1 MNRFRWLPER
11 PIEQAWDLRACGWA
25 LVEPGDGEP
34 ASCPVLSDAA
44 TALGEVHGA
53 LSRSATMVLGLDD
66 SLARARALAQGF
78 GDVMASSVRIEEIEQ
93 RALRLASALEA
104 LPRRRRHGALELDL
118 VLRDGL
124 VGGRRLGLHP
134 REFALL
140 WRLAR
145 QPGRPVS
152 AAELIAEVWQLNFR
166 PETNSL
172 AVHVCRLR
180 AKLASAG
187 LPGLVSTA
195 IDGGYALSQPD
206 DPRPALA
213 PRRALTESQ
222 PSRAA
227 SGANGKRVSHDT

>member
-25 LVEPGDGEP
+25 LVEPGEGAP
-34 ASCPVLSDAA
+34 AACPVLSDAP

-53 LSRSATMVLGLDD
+53 LSRSATIVLGLDD
-66 SLARARALAQGF
+66 SSARARALALGF
-78 GDVMASSVRIEEIEQ
+78 GDALPASAQIEEIEQ
-93 RALRLASALEA
+93 RVLRLASVLEA
-104 LPRRRRHGALELDL
+104 VPRRRRHGALELDL

-124 VGGRRLGLHP
+124 VGTRRLGLHP

-152 AAELIAEVWQLNFR
+152 AGELIAEVWQMNFR

-180 AKLASAG
+180 AKLAAAG
-187 LPGLVSTA
+187 LPGIVSTA
-195 IDGGYALSQPD
+195 VDGGYALTQAD
-206 DPRPALA
+206 ELRAQLA
-213 PRRALTESQ
+213 PRLALAEAGRRS
-222 PSRAA
+222 AA
-227 SGANGKRVSHDT
+227 TGAARKRVSHDT